1 MRSNK
6 VYLKLMEGDFSI
18 PDSSA
23 KAIYC
28 STPYFFIA
36 YARFTMA
43 GRPASATTIVPPNT
57 VLAAGVMALEE
68 LGPVQLRLMLGGNVR
83 RQMNSLAERGLLHNS
98 YTCPQCQVLCSL
110 VVQWASQDGFRWRC
124 RQCQQRASV
133 RKGSF
138 FKSNLPLGKL
148 MWMLLSWASD
158 TPVHHVAWHLD
169 VSQHTLVDW
178 SNFIRDV
185 CAEDTRRNAVQLGG
199 FDANGQPIVVEI
211 DESYF
216 FHRKYHRGRFHN
228 GLWVFG
234 AIKRESGRCMLQ
246 VVADRTAQTLL
257 PIIQQWCLPG
267 THIISDG
274 WPSYQNIPQLNGGV
288 FLQDDVIHQVNFVD
302 PNNPE
307 IHTQNIENLWMRAK
321 CKLRRQ
327 FGTTRP
333 LLATY
338 LEEFMWQQRNK
349 DHRRRLAGLLG
360 CIRQQYP

>member
-1 MRSNK
+1 M
-6 VYLKLMEGDFSI
+6 
-18 PDSSA
+18 
-23 KAIYC
+23 
-28 STPYFFIA
+28 
-36 YARFTMA
+36 
-43 GRPASATTIVPPNT
+43 
-57 VLAAGVMALEE
+57 
-68 LGPVQLRLMLGGNVR
+68 R
-83 RQMNSLAERGLLHNS
+83 RQMNWLAERGLLHNS

-158 TPVHHVAWHLD
+158 TPVNHVAWHLD

-185 CAEDTRRNAVQLGG
+185 CAEDTRRNAVQLRV

-228 GLWVFG
+228 RLWVFG

-288 FLQDDVIHQVNFVD
+288 FLHDVVIHQVNFVD

-333 LLATY
+333 LLPTY
-338 LEEFMWQQRNK
+338 TCTWKISCGSSETRITDDAWLVCWGVFASNTREDNTKKPKGSFQSQPFFHKRVVCYFGTVNFMV
-349 DHRRRLAGLLG
+349 
-360 CIRQQYP
+360 IY

>member
-1 MRSNK
+1 MGHNIVVPNK
-6 VYLKLMEGDFSI
+6 SYLILS
-18 PDSSA
+18 
-23 KAIYC
+23 YC
-28 STPYFFIA
+28 STEHCSGSRSDGSGGTWSCSIEA
-36 YARFTMA
+36 VV
-43 GRPASATTIVPPNT
+43 GR
-57 VLAAGVMALEE
+57 
-68 LGPVQLRLMLGGNVR
+68 
-83 RQMNSLAERGLLHNS
+83 
-98 YTCPQCQVLCSL
+98 
-110 VVQWASQDGFRWRC
+110 
-124 RQCQQRASV
+124 QRASTDELAGRTRV
-133 RKGSF
+133 AAQQLHVPSVSSAVQLGCAGGFPGRIPLEMPSVPAASQHAEGF
-138 FKSNLPLGKL
+138 FF
-148 MWMLLSWASD
+148 
-158 TPVHHVAWHLD
+158 HLD

-185 CAEDTRRNAVQLGG
+185 CAEDTRRNPVQLGG

-234 AIKRESGRCMLQ
+234 AIERESGRCMLQ

-257 PIIQQWCLPG
+257 PIIQQWCIPG

-288 FLQDDVIHQVNFVD
+288 FLHDVLIHQVNFVD

-327 FGTTRP
+327 FGMTRP